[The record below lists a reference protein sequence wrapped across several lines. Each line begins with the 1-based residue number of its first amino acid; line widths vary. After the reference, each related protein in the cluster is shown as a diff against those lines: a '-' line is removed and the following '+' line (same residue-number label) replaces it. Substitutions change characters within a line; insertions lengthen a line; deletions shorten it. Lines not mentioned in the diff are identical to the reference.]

1 MPYTIGVDRSKG
13 QVVPSEGSTQA
24 TEARWAHLRDLFHR
38 GCRRFGRDWLLSA
51 FVDDQIRLVFGDE
64 HLLPEDLQAERGQS
78 LLSKELEQAR
88 LDGLTREVDK
98 NMVVTAWVMK
108 LPGVTDSFKRFE
120 KLFLQPGKHGIP
132 TAVTNVPGA
141 NALIKSN

>member
-1 MPYTIGVDRSKG
+1 M
-13 QVVPSEGSTQA
+13 
-24 TEARWAHLRDLFHR
+24 
-38 GCRRFGRDWLLSA
+38 
-51 FVDDQIRLVFGDE
+51 DDQIRLVFGDE

-132 TAVTNVPGA
+132 TAVTNVLGA